1 VWVPDVA
8 HEALRDLVRAREAAR
23 QDQLRAR
30 HRLGRFL
37 RLWRL
42 PLAVISVPDIVAA
55 LTAGALIWTDSR
67 WLTAIAANKVIGGLM
82 FAKAQVICERRPDGT
97 VLLRSPVELAPYP
110 PSLSHYL
117 AQWAQA

>member
-1 VWVPDVA
+1 MWVPDVA

-42 PLAVISVPDIVAA
+42 PLKILWVACSWLALFITGNGAWLGLNRRRSKVAA
-55 LTAGALIWTDSR
+55 VSAEVAT
-67 WLTAIAANKVIGGLM
+67 
-82 FAKAQVICERRPDGT
+82 
-97 VLLRSPVELAPYP
+97 
-110 PSLSHYL
+110 
-117 AQWAQA
+117 